1 MSRWPPAG
9 KSCAGPLPSLPTNY
23 EPNFEI
29 FHAIEPTLSAFSPSR
44 RRRST
49 MSGVGASISVW
60 QWQPI
65 EEKRRRKAK
74 VRPLFLPSVS
84 LSEERGDGASV
95 VRGPHFRRP
104 PPPSLLLGWSQNL
117 DVPFFPRPLFLLLF
131 FHSLHEH
138 VSLSLHV
145 EFLPPLAVSSAQIRC
160 VRLTATQSVARS
172 SAICRRCQIAVAADT
187 SHPRTPAHSR
197 ALKAFLEEGKGERAD
212 DGRTDSLASRKDRG
226 ERAQRLGK
234 EEGRR
239 AAALLPL
246 SLPRLGLG

>member
-9 KSCAGPLPSLPTNY
+9 KSCAGPFPSFPTNY
-23 EPNFEI
+23 DCAP
-29 FHAIEPTLSAFSPSR
+29 ASRTLRFSMLLNPLPLRSLIPSR

-104 PPPSLLLGWSQNL
+104 PPPPSLLLGWSQNL

-131 FHSLHEH
+131 FHSLYTNTFPCP
-138 VSLSLHV
+138 SMWN
-145 EFLPPLAVSSAQIRC
+145 SSRPSQ
-160 VRLTATQSVARS
+160 
-172 SAICRRCQIAVAADT
+172 
-187 SHPRTPAHSR
+187 
-197 ALKAFLEEGKGERAD
+197 
-212 DGRTDSLASRKDRG
+212 
-226 ERAQRLGK
+226 
-234 EEGRR
+234 
-239 AAALLPL
+239 
-246 SLPRLGLG
+246 

>member
-1 MSRWPPAG
+1 MSRWTPAG

-84 LSEERGDGASV
+84 LSEERGDGASA

-138 VSLSLHV
+138 FSLSLHV
-145 EFLPPLAVSSAQIRC
+145 EFLLPLAVSSAQIRC
-160 VRLTATQSVARS
+160 VRMIQSWARS
-172 SAICRRCQIAVAADT
+172 SPICRRCQIAADT
-187 SHPRTPAHSR
+187 RHITSSHSGTFSRTEGVLGGGEGR
-197 ALKAFLEEGKGERAD
+197 ARRR
-212 DGRTDSLASRKDRG
+212 RTDG
-226 ERAQRLGK
+226 Q
-234 EEGRR
+234 
-239 AAALLPL
+239 PC
-246 SLPRLGLG
+246 

>member
-1 MSRWPPAG
+1 MSRWPPPAG

-29 FHAIEPTLSAFSPSR
+29 FHAIEPTPSLSVLSLSYPPSR

-84 LSEERGDGASV
+84 LSEERGEDGASI

-104 PPPSLLLGWSQNL
+104 PPPPSLLLGWFQNL

-145 EFLPPLAVSSAQIRC
+145 EFLPPFAVRPAQIRC
-160 VRLTATQSVARS
+160 VPLTATQS
-172 SAICRRCQIAVAADT
+172 
-187 SHPRTPAHSR
+187 
-197 ALKAFLEEGKGERAD
+197 
-212 DGRTDSLASRKDRG
+212 LA
-226 ERAQRLGK
+226 
-234 EEGRR
+234 
-239 AAALLPL
+239 
-246 SLPRLGLG
+246 